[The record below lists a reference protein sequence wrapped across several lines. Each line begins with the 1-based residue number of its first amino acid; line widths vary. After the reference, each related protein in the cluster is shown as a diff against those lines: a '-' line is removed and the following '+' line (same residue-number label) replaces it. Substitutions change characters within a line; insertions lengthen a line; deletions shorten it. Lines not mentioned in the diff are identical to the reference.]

1 MKDFL
6 AALVIAGTIVGAHF
20 AAWALSTYT
29 PWLTLLL
36 LAWVFGAII
45 LALLSELGVTTID
58 LSNLRNNAPRKR

>member
-6 AALVIAGTIVGAHF
+6 AALIIAGTIIGAHA
-20 AAWALSTYT
+20 AAWLLYTFT

-45 LALLSELGVTTID
+45 IAMLSELGITAID
-58 LSNLRNNAPRKR
+58 LSNIKDKKSKR

>member
-6 AALVIAGTIVGAHF
+6 AALIIAGTIVGAHALAWLLYTF
-20 AAWALSTYT
+20 A

-45 LALLSELGVTTID
+45 IAMLSELGITSID
-58 LSNLRNNAPRKR
+58 LSNLKSKPNKR

>member
-6 AALVIAGTIVGAHF
+6 AALIIAGAIIGAH
-20 AAWALSTYT
+20 ALAFVLYTFT

-45 LALLSELGVTTID
+45 LALLSELGITAID
-58 LSNLRNNAPRKR
+58 LSRVNSKSKR

>member
-1 MKDFL
+1 MKEFL
-6 AALVIAGTIVGAHF
+6 AALIIAGTIVGAHALAFVLYTF
-20 AAWALSTYT
+20 A

-58 LSNLRNNAPRKR
+58 LSNVKAKTKR

>member
-6 AALVIAGTIVGAHF
+6 AALIIAGTIVGAHALAWVLYTF
-20 AAWALSTYT
+20 A

-45 LALLSELGVTTID
+45 IAMLSELGITAID
-58 LSNLRNNAPRKR
+58 LSNIKSKPNKR

>member
-1 MKDFL
+1 MKEFL
-6 AALVIAGTIVGAHF
+6 AALIIAGTIVGAHALAFVLYTF
-20 AAWALSTYT
+20 A

-58 LSNLRNNAPRKR
+58 LSNLKAKTKR